1 MWECVCVCKCVCVCV
16 RVRAC
21 VCVCACVCTNAHMY
35 MCLYTIVGIQRRRQY
50 VLRQYVLRQYV
61 LRQYVLIYTL
71 YRGLAVCINIHVS
84 AIFVCA
90 LAALVCACARVM
102 KT

>member
-1 MWECVCVCKCVCVCV
+1 MCKCVCVCV

-50 VLRQYVLRQYV
+50 VLRQYVL
-61 LRQYVLIYTL
+61 IYTL